1 MSQLKGKV
9 SLGSGDFAK
18 TDESKLIFREDSLS
32 PNDLKES
39 PENLFDRLEE
49 EDYQRLKKDIKERGI
64 IDPLICDNSFTLLT
78 GNNRLSIAKE
88 LKLEK
93 IPVRILQNNL
103 SHKEK
108 EKLHVLDNLNRRQLT
123 NEQKTKFISM
133 YYKEDL
139 EKDNRGGNRKPKD
152 NNELTPKKENVAEK
166 ISNDLGMSK
175 RQAERIVSK
184 IRKQSKPT
192 RVGFDNPKP
201 KKATKTD
208 PNKKVIEARLKK
220 IDSELKPLLSK
231 VEKLETEKAE
241 LTKQLRK
248 IK

>member
-1 MSQLKGKV
+1 MSKLKGKS
-9 SLGSGDFAK
+9 SLGSGNFAK

-108 EKLHVLDNLNRRQLT
+108 EKLHVLDNLNRRQLGYEEKK
-123 NEQKTKFISM
+123 NLILK

-139 EKDNRGGNRKPKD
+139 EKDNRGGNQNKKD
-152 NNELTPKKENVAEK
+152 ESSRELSLDLSKKIEKEIGIKAGTAKRLVAE
-166 ISNDLGMSK
+166 
-175 RQAERIVSK
+175 
-184 IRKQSKPT
+184 IRKES
-192 RVGFDNPKP
+192 KP
-201 KKATKTD
+201 KKVTKTD
-208 PNKKVIEARLKK
+208 PNKKVIEARIKK
-220 IDSELKPLLSK
+220 IESELKPLLIK

-241 LTKQLRK
+241 LTKRLGK
-248 IK
+248 LK

>member
-1 MSQLKGKV
+1 MSKLIGKA

-39 PENLFDRLEE
+39 TENLFDRLEE

-123 NEQKTKFISM
+123 YEEKKKFISM
-133 YYKEDL
+133 YYNEDL
-139 EKDNRGGNRKPKD
+139 KKDNRGGNQSKKD
-152 NNELTPKKENVAEK
+152 ESSRELSLDLSKKIEK
-166 ISNDLGMSK
+166 ETGIKAGTAK
-175 RQAERIVSK
+175 RIVAD
-184 IRKQSKPT
+184 IRKES
-192 RVGFDNPKP
+192 KP
-201 KKATKTD
+201 KKA
-208 PNKKVIEARLKK
+208 NKSKPVKVTNSKQSKKKLQDRLN
-220 IDSELKPLLSK
+220 E
-231 VEKLETEKAE
+231 VEKEIETLQAEKDRLE
-241 LTKQLRK
+241 KQLARMK
-248 IK
+248 

>member
-1 MSQLKGKV
+1 MSKLKGKA

-39 PENLFDRLEE
+39 TENLFDRLEE

-123 NEQKTKFISM
+123 YEQKIKFISM

-139 EKDNRGGNRKPKD
+139 EKDNRGGNRKQKD
-152 NNELTPKKENVAEK
+152 KNEVTPKKENVAEK
-166 ISNDLGMSK
+166 ISKELGMSK
-175 RQAERIVSK
+175 RQAERITAK
-184 IRKQSKPT
+184 IRKDSKPT
-192 RVGFDNPKP
+192 RVGFDNTKP
-201 KKATKTD
+201 KKVTKTD

-220 IDSELKPLLSK
+220 INSELKPLLSK
-231 VEKLETEKAE
+231 VEKLETEKAK

-248 IK
+248 LK